1 MPGNRRQRR
10 AELSGKAPSS
20 TKGDQVRAML
30 GQAVRFHQA
39 GKLQQAVASY
49 ERALAL
55 DPDVPQALSNLALAL
70 KALGRADDAIAR
82 CEQALKLSPDAAE
95 ILLNL
100 GMLLRERRRSKEAAA
115 VYRRALAVKPN
126 DPTLLSNLGNALKDQ
141 GEFGEAIACFGQALE
156 RRPDYRAALS
166 NLDNAI
172 FDMHFADRYGNE
184 STLDAA
190 RLFARYVE
198 PARLRTAFANVPDP
212 ERRLRVGYVSPDFR
226 NHGVSYFFH
235 GVIASL
241 DPAEVEAYCYSNS
254 TVDDDMTAR
263 IRNAAHGFRTIAGLS
278 DAEAEAMIQ
287 RDRID
292 ILVDLAGHTAN
303 NRLALFARKP
313 APVQALTQGY
323 LDTSGLAAM
332 DYFITDR
339 WVVPPEDETSFTEK
353 ILRLPNAH
361 FCFAPTG
368 LDIPVT
374 ARPAG
379 EPLTLGSFNNWNKV
393 SGETMALWS
402 RVTAEIPDC
411 RLFLKSGRF
420 DDPVLR
426 REAIDQFAAHGV
438 GESRLIVEGFTTR
451 EDLLTAYNRVDIGLD
466 PFPYNG
472 CTTTIEA
479 LWMGVP
485 VVALRG
491 RRSVARASEAILE
504 VVGLP
509 DLVAKDG
516 DDYVR
521 IVRALAENR
530 KYLSELKSGLRT
542 MTERSPICDCRRVAQ
557 GLENLYRQMWGTWC
571 AKRPMLSEQHES
583 RATPG

>member
-10 AELSGKAPSS
+10 AALAGKAPSS
-20 TKGDQVRAML
+20 TKTDQVRATL
-30 GQAVRFHQA
+30 GEAARLHQA
-39 GKLQQAVASY
+39 GRLQQAVTFY
-49 ERALAL
+49 EQALAL
-55 DPDVPQALSNLALAL
+55 DPSVPEALSNLALAL

-82 CEQALKLSPDAAE
+82 CQQALKLKPDAPE

-100 GMLLRERRRSKEAAA
+100 GMLLREKRRSKEAAA
-115 VYRRALAVKPN
+115 AYRRALAVKPN

-141 GEFGEAIACFGQALE
+141 GEFADAIACFRQALE

-172 FDMHFADRYGNE
+172 FDMHFADRYGND
-184 STLDAA
+184 STLEAA
-190 RLFARYVE
+190 RLFARYIE
-198 PARLRTAFANVPDP
+198 PARPRTDFANVRDP

-235 GVIASL
+235 GVIANL
-241 DPAEVEAYCYSNS
+241 DPAEVEPYCYSNS

-263 IRNAAHGFRTIAGLS
+263 IRTAASGFRTIAGLS
-278 DAEAEAMIQ
+278 DAEADAIIQ

-292 ILVDLAGHTAN
+292 ILVDLAGHTAG
-303 NRLALFARKP
+303 NRLSLFAWKP
-313 APVQALTQGY
+313 APVQMLTQGY
-323 LDTSGLAAM
+323 LDTSGLTAM
-332 DYFITDR
+332 DYFVTDR
-339 WVVPPEDETSFTEK
+339 WVVPPEDEGSFTEK

-379 EPLTLGSFNNWNKV
+379 QPLTLGSFNNWNKV
-393 SGETMALWS
+393 SGETIALWA
-402 RVTAEIPDC
+402 RVMAEIPDC

-426 REAIDQFAAHGV
+426 REAIDQLAAHGV
-438 GESRLIVEGFTTR
+438 GESRLLVEGFTTR
-451 EDLLTAYNRVDIGLD
+451 EELLAAYNRVDIGLD

-491 RRSVARASEAILE
+491 KRSVARASEAILT
-504 VVGLP
+504 VIGRP
-509 DLVAKDG
+509 DLVAADADAYVSIVKTLAADRKAL
-516 DDYVR
+516 DDMHGTL
-521 IVRALAENR
+521 RA
-530 KYLSELKSGLRT
+530 
-542 MTERSPICDCRRVAQ
+542 MTESSPICDCRQFARDTAQ
-557 GLENLYRQMWGTWC
+557 LYRQMWRTWC
-571 AKRPMLSEQHES
+571 AP
-583 RATPG
+583 

>member
-10 AELSGKAPSS
+10 AALAGKAPSS
-20 TKGDQVRAML
+20 TKTDQVRATL
-30 GQAVRFHQA
+30 GEAARLHQA
-39 GKLQQAVASY
+39 GRLQQAVTFY
-49 ERALAL
+49 EQALAL
-55 DPDVPQALSNLALAL
+55 DPGIPEAFSNLALAL
-70 KALGRADDAIAR
+70 KALGRTDDAIAR
-82 CEQALKLSPDAAE
+82 CEQALKLKPDAPE

-100 GMLLRERRRSKEAAA
+100 GMLLREKRRSKEAATA
-115 VYRRALAVKPN
+115 YRRALAVKPN

-141 GEFGEAIACFGQALE
+141 GEFAEAIACFRQALE

-172 FDMHFADRYGNE
+172 FDMHFADRYGND
-184 STLDAA
+184 STLEAA
-190 RLFARYVE
+190 RLFARYIE
-198 PARLRTAFANVPDP
+198 PARPRTDFANVRDP

-235 GVIASL
+235 GVIANL
-241 DPAEVEAYCYSNS
+241 DPAEVEPYCYSNS

-263 IRNAAHGFRTIAGLS
+263 IRTAASGFRTIAGLS
-278 DAEAEAMIQ
+278 DAEADAIIQ

-292 ILVDLAGHTAN
+292 ILVDLAGHTAG
-303 NRLALFARKP
+303 NRLSLFARKP
-313 APVQALTQGY
+313 APVQMLTQGY
-323 LDTSGLAAM
+323 LDTSGLTAM
-332 DYFITDR
+332 DYLVTDR
-339 WVVPPEDETSFTEK
+339 WVVPPEDEGSFTEK

-379 EPLTLGSFNNWNKV
+379 QPLTLGSFNNWNKV
-393 SGETMALWS
+393 SGETIALWA
-402 RVTAEIPDC
+402 RVMAEIPDC

-420 DDPVLR
+420 DDPALR
-426 REAIDQFAAHGV
+426 REAIDQLAAHGV
-438 GESRLIVEGFTTR
+438 GESRLLVEGFTTR
-451 EDLLTAYNRVDIGLD
+451 EELMAAYNCVDIGLD

-491 RRSVARASEAILE
+491 RRSVARASEAILT
-504 VVGLP
+504 VIGRP
-509 DLVAKDG
+509 DLVAADA
-516 DDYVR
+516 DAYVS
-521 IVRALAENR
+521 IVKTLAADRKALDEMHGTLRA
-530 KYLSELKSGLRT
+530 
-542 MTERSPICDCRRVAQ
+542 MTESSPICDCRQFARDTVQ
-557 GLENLYRQMWGTWC
+557 LYRQMWRTWC
-571 AKRPMLSEQHES
+571 AP
-583 RATPG
+583 

>member
-10 AELSGKAPSS
+10 AALAGKAPSS
-20 TKGDQVRAML
+20 STDKVRAAL
-30 GQAVRFHQA
+30 SEAARLHQA
-39 GKLQQAVASY
+39 GRLQQAVTFY
-49 ERALAL
+49 EQALAL
-55 DPDVPQALSNLALAL
+55 EPGIPQALSNLALAL
-70 KALGRADDAIAR
+70 KALGRVDDAIAR
-82 CEQALKLSPDAAE
+82 CEQALKLKPDAPE

-100 GMLLRERRRSKEAAA
+100 GMLLREKRRSREAAA
-115 VYRRALAVKPN
+115 AYRRALAAKPN
-126 DPTLLSNLGNALKDQ
+126 DPALLSNLGNALKDQ
-141 GEFGEAIACFGQALE
+141 GDFAEAIACFRQALE

-172 FDMHFADRYGNE
+172 FDMHFADAYGND
-184 STLDAA
+184 STLEAA
-190 RLFARYVE
+190 RLYARYIETVV
-198 PARLRTAFANVPDP
+198 PRTDFANVRDP

-235 GVIASL
+235 GVIANL

-263 IRNAAHGFRTIAGLS
+263 IRNAAAGFRTIAGLS
-278 DAEAEAMIQ
+278 DAEADAIIQ

-292 ILVDLAGHTAN
+292 ILVDLAGHTAG
-303 NRLALFARKP
+303 NRLSLFARKP
-313 APVQALTQGY
+313 APVQMLTQGY

-332 DYFITDR
+332 DYFVTDR
-339 WVVPPEDETSFTEK
+339 WVVPPEDEGSFTEK

-368 LDIPVT
+368 LDIPVI

-379 EPLTLGSFNNWNKV
+379 QPLTLGSFNNWNKV
-393 SGETMALWS
+393 SGETIALWA
-402 RVTAEIPDC
+402 RLIAEIPDC

-426 REAIDQFAAHGV
+426 REAVDQLAAHGV
-438 GESRLIVEGFTTR
+438 AESRLLVEGFTTR
-451 EDLLTAYNRVDIGLD
+451 EELLAAYNRVDIGLD

-491 RRSVARASEAILE
+491 RRSVARASEAILT
-504 VVGLP
+504 VVGRP
-509 DLVAKDG
+509 DLVAPDA
-516 DDYVR
+516 DAYVS
-521 IVRALAENR
+521 IVKSLAADRKALDEMHGTLRA
-530 KYLSELKSGLRT
+530 
-542 MTERSPICDCRRVAQ
+542 MTESSPICDCRQFARDTVQ
-557 GLENLYRQMWGTWC
+557 LYRQMWRTWC
-571 AKRPMLSEQHES
+571 A
-583 RATPG
+583 T